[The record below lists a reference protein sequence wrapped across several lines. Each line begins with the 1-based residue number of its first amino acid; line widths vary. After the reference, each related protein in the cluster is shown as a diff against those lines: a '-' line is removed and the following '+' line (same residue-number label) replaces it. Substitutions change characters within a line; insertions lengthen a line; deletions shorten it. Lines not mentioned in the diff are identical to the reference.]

1 VIAALRGVVAAMV
14 GLWLALPAHAGW
26 REDVAGLKA
35 GPFPPPPDGLTAR
48 YTFGWEGLSAA
59 SAEVRLGGGTNGVW
73 TGRVRGGTIGAARSL
88 WKLDADYDTKLSPE
102 GWRSLGATLTE
113 NYRRY
118 RVVEKMEFP
127 AGGVRSWRESTRK
140 GGDAPKWKNFY
151 VAGIRDMAGA
161 LMLARSQPL
170 KNGDRLSL
178 AVFPGDWMYLV
189 RAKVEGREK
198 LRWRGQQ
205 RAVIRVS
212 LAIDR
217 INDNYSLTPHKKFQ
231 SGTVWVSDDDLR
243 LPLRI
248 EVKVFVGS
256 VFAEMVEVNAG
267 SREL

>member
-1 VIAALRGVVAAMV
+1 LR
-14 GLWLALPAHAGW
+14 AGS
-26 REDVAGLKA
+26 
-35 GPFPPPPDGLTAR
+35 FPPPPDGLTAR

-59 SAEVRLGGGTNGVW
+59 AAEVKLRRGADGQW
-73 TGRVRGGTIGAARSL
+73 IGRVRGGTTGAARSL
-88 WKLDADYDTKLSPE
+88 WKLDADYDTKLAAD

-127 AGGVRSWRESTRK
+127 GGGVRSWRESTRK
-140 GGDAPKWKNFY
+140 GAGLPKWKNFY

-205 RAVIRVS
+205 RDVIRLS

-217 INDNYSLTPHKKFQ
+217 INDDYSLSPHKKFQ
-231 SGTVWVSDDDLR
+231 SGTVWVSDDELR
-243 LPLRI
+243 LPLRV
-248 EVKVFVGS
+248 EVKVFVGH
-256 VFAEMVEVNAG
+256 VFAELAEIRAPAIATESVL
-267 SREL
+267 R